1 MAGFPVFKLAVFVL
15 LAGNAVIYAGTGT
28 ENEALDS
35 VAWFVLLVLFEIETA
50 FGAVMQQHRGAA
62 PVIHLIRFLA
72 ALAIAA
78 AALGYLREG
87 AWLDAVNAML
97 WIGVV
102 ALLEFEVRYPVAAS
116 AQRAALL
123 SIASMLY
130 GALATVVLVWA
141 WQGEWFDAYDALLW
155 LVAFVAIELTVQR
168 RVSRRESTPAASR
181 ESVAEVVDKP

>member
-50 FGAVMQQHRGAA
+50 FEAVMQRRGAA
-62 PVIHLIRFLA
+62 RVIRLIRFAA

-78 AALGYLREG
+78 AALGYLRDGE
-87 AWLDAVNAML
+87 WLDAINAML

-116 AQRAALL
+116 AQRSALL
-123 SIASMLY
+123 AVASALY
-130 GALATVVLVWA
+130 GALAAVVLVWA

-155 LVAFVAIELTVQR
+155 LVAFATIELDLMR
-168 RVSRRESTPAASR
+168 ASMKQGPI
-181 ESVAEVVDKP
+181 VAS